1 MNSTSNSKN
10 NNWLVKALV
19 KLQEELDSLET
30 RVAVIEF
37 YLGLGEYKGRPKPPK
52 TNNDNG
58 RKWAEWA
65 RKVIAKTIELLLIII
80 AALIGVKLG
89 GIL

>member
-1 MNSTSNSKN
+1 MNTTSNSKN
-10 NNWLVKALV
+10 GWIAKALV
-19 KLQEELDSLET
+19 ELREELDSLET

-52 TNNDNG
+52 TNNNNG

-80 AALIGVKLG
+80 AAIIGVKLG
-89 GIL
+89 GAL